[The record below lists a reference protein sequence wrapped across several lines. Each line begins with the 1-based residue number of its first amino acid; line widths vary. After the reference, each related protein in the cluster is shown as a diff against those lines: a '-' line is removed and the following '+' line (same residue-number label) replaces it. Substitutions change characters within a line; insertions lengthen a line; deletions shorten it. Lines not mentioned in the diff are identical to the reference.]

1 MITKLTIKNYA
12 LIDFIEIDFKE
23 GFSTIT
29 GDTGSGKSII
39 LDALSLILGNR
50 VNHSLIKN
58 NELKCVV
65 EADFNLKKYEL
76 KQVFKKNNLDYHEN
90 SIFRRE
96 ILQNGKSRSFI
107 NDTPTNLETMKTVG
121 TKVIDIHTQH
131 ESFQL
136 SKNKFFFS
144 LLDDISEQKNIVKN
158 FGQNLSHFNELK
170 IQLDKLERLNV
181 SLQNDFDYNN
191 FLFNELK
198 DAKLS
203 ENEQFDLEKNL
214 KILKN
219 YEAILTF
226 SKEIEFLLEASETSI
241 ENQIRRLNSILNN
254 ISKISDDYV
263 EVSKRVEGLLIEIE
277 DIKYEILNSISD
289 SDVGK
294 QTINDIEKRLDL
306 IYSLQKKH
314 SVSSVKDLIGVM
326 ESLKEKI
333 SKNESVIIDIDNLKD
348 EIQKK
353 ESLLKEQSKKISKS
367 RLNVIPRLKSELEMI
382 LAKLGMNNAKF
393 KFIIIK
399 SSSYNFYGADEID
412 VLFCSN
418 QGSKYNSILDVASGG
433 EISRILIAIK
443 SILADHLDLPTMIF
457 DEIDTG
463 ISGEISNS
471 MANLMLEMSK
481 KMQIIS
487 ITHLPQVAA
496 KGENQYNVYKHQSK
510 NKTIINIK
518 KLSKKERVE
527 EIAKM
532 LSGDKMSSSA
542 INHAKELLN

>member
-1 MITKLTIKNYA
+1 LITKLTIKNYA

-76 KQVFKKNNLDYHEN
+76 KQVFKINNLDYLEN

-96 ILQNGKSRSFI
+96 ILQNGRSRSFI

-131 ESFQL
+131 ESFHL

-198 DAKLS
+198 NAKLS

-314 SVSSVKDLIGVM
+314 SVSSVKELIGVM

-393 KFIIIK
+393 KFILIK

-412 VLFCSN
+412 VHFCSN

-496 KGENQYNVYKHQSK
+496 KGENQYNVYKHQNK